1 MRKKLIALAIIAVN
15 AILAVIPQSS
25 AADTQE
31 VLNRT
36 SAVALVQ
43 EHSTDLWNLREN
55 IRFTQ
60 KAYKDQVLQ
69 SSRIDI
75 EKFSFH
81 NPYTDEDEFFYYD
94 EQTQMQLRLAKE
106 FVPEQM
112 KLEVEKLE
120 KTLKVAENSMANAAD
135 NLFLGLYST
144 YQNQLLAQKS
154 LEQTNKVYTRE
165 EIRYKNGLITA
176 LDLEGYKLEVESGK
190 KAIAKA
196 ERDYAGIHMQ
206 FNRMAGLSL
215 DFRYDL
221 VGTPYV
227 TQNRLTITEDEA
239 VASALENRQ
248 EIWELN
254 RKIELVI
261 KRMDIYR
268 HKKVHI
274 TYKQVRED
282 YEKALDELE
291 DLKLQLS
298 EQRRNIEKEIRGAY
312 QDLKTSYL
320 DLEISKLE
328 LAKIKKQLETVS
340 NQYKSGLIP
349 VTYVEQLEN
358 AVHQLETVI
367 NINMITTLTKKDQFN
382 RAISVGPGY

>member
-25 AADTQE
+25 AADTQK

-55 IRFTQ
+55 IRFTR
-60 KAYKDQVLQ
+60 KAYKDQVLRA
-69 SSRIDI
+69 STIDT
-75 EKFSFH
+75 EKFTFH
-81 NPYTDEDEFFYYD
+81 NPYTDEDQTFTYD
-94 EQTQMQLRLAKE
+94 DQTQMQLRLAKE

-112 KLEVEKLE
+112 NFEVEKLE
-120 KTLKVAENSMANAAD
+120 KTLKVVENAMANAAD
-135 NLFLGLYST
+135 NLFFGLYGT
-144 YQNQLLAQKS
+144 YQSKLLAQKN
-154 LEQTNKVYTRE
+154 LEQANKVYARE

-176 LDLEGYKLEVESGK
+176 LDLEGYKLEVESAK
-190 KAIAKA
+190 NAIVKAD
-196 ERDYAGIHMQ
+196 RDYAGIHMQ
-206 FNRMAGLSL
+206 FNRMAGLPL

-221 VGTPYV
+221 VGTPYI
-227 TQNRLTITEDEA
+227 TQNRLMINEDEA

-254 RKIELVI
+254 RQIELLNQKIE
-261 KRMDIYR
+261 IYQ
-268 HKKVHI
+268 HKNVHV
-274 TYKQVRED
+274 TQKQVKED
-282 YEKALDELE
+282 YEKALEELE

-298 EQRRNIEKEIRGAY
+298 EKKRAIEKEIRAAY
-312 QDLKTSYL
+312 QELKTSYL
-320 DLEISKLE
+320 DLEISRLE
-328 LAKIKKQLETVS
+328 LAKIKQQLETVS

-349 VTYVEQLEN
+349 ISYVEQLEN
-358 AVHQLETVI
+358 AIPQLETAI
-367 NINMITTLTKKDQFN
+367 NMNMITTLVKKDQFN